1 MQIYYPDEEEA
12 GQGQWWNG
20 SVAADMLDPE
30 EAAAASADPWAAEG
44 LWERYV
50 VHWAEP
56 PVRNSPPH
64 HHITP
69 RMALIYMYSWAA
81 EAPGGNLWRTGRSPG
96 CGPLQ
101 KSSSQ
106 HTFACTT
113 FQVSL
118 LKCRGL

>member
-1 MQIYYPDEEEA
+1 MWHVPSLRGCKSYTRPRESSGFLHPLPLSTDAALELMQIYYPEEEEA

-30 EAAAASADPWAAEG
+30 EAAAASADPWAVEG

-56 PVRNSPPH
+56 PVRNSPRH

-69 RMALIYMYSWAA
+69 
-81 EAPGGNLWRTGRSPG
+81 
-96 CGPLQ
+96 
-101 KSSSQ
+101 
-106 HTFACTT
+106 
-113 FQVSL
+113 
-118 LKCRGL
+118 